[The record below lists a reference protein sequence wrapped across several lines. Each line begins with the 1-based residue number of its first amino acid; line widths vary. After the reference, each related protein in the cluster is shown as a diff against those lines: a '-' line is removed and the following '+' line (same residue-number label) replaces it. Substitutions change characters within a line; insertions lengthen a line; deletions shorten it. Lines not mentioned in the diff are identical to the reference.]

1 MFGSDSHWLTTMRTL
16 GLPIGNKN
24 MSCIQR
30 IRGYA
35 VFAAVMLF
43 WVMAIHVGGVA
54 HASPARNTES
64 GPLLLYPPPPMA
76 TRMPIRTPTPT
87 AVGEPT
93 PYRLTEGGCC
103 SYPSWSPDSRWVPF
117 LDRPGPYE
125 PAGLYAVA
133 ASGGEVALIV
143 DRAGIFSRDWS
154 RVAYADSGRTF
165 VERWAD
171 GERWEIPNEG
181 RAVYFSPSGQ
191 VIEWE
196 VMSRGIE
203 FPDLRQQ
210 AIWLANYDGT
220 DAREVVTIIG
230 GEFVGWV
237 NGEGE
242 ILVTG
247 RLAPYGPAG
256 IWKIKLEDGA
266 GQLMLEMDRVR
277 SPLLS
282 LGGDWLAF
290 TVAFDTEEERNG
302 LWVMRTD
309 GSFSKKL
316 DMFGAYR
323 WRREGE
329 LLVIPL
335 DLEQPGP
342 TLWQLDVIS
351 GESWRLIDP
360 MNISLRI
367 ASNDWQPAPDGE
379 KIVFRSAED
388 QNLWVLEL
396 PVP

>member
-1 MFGSDSHWLTTMRTL
+1 MRIL
-16 GLPIGNKN
+16 GLPIGKVT
-24 MSCIQR
+24 MSSHQR
-30 IRGYA
+30 IVSYVA
-35 VFAAVMLF
+35 FAAVMLF
-43 WVMAIHVGGVA
+43 CATIIRLGGVA
-54 HASPARNTES
+54 YASSARYMES
-64 GPLLLYPPPPMA
+64 GSFLLYPTPPMA

-103 SYPSWSPDSRWVPF
+103 PYPSWSPDSLWVPF
-117 LDRPGPYE
+117 LDRPGAYE

-143 DRAGIFSRDWS
+143 DRAGNFSRDWS
-154 RVAYADSGRTF
+154 RVAYIDGGRTF

-181 RAVYFSPSGQ
+181 RAVCFSPSGQ
-191 VIEWE
+191 FVEWE

-210 AIWLANYDGT
+210 AIWLANYNGT
-220 DAREVVTIIG
+220 DAREVVTIMG

-247 RLAPYGPAG
+247 RLAPHGPAG
-256 IWKIKLEDGA
+256 IWRILLENGA
-266 GQLMLEMDRVR
+266 GQLLLEMDRVR

-282 LGGDWLAF
+282 PDGDWLAF
-290 TVAFDTEEERNG
+290 TVAFDTKQERNG

-316 DMFGAYR
+316 DLFGAYR

-335 DLEQPGP
+335 DLEQAGP
-342 TLWQLDVIS
+342 ALWQVDVIS
-351 GESWRLIDP
+351 GKSWQLIDP
-360 MNISLRI
+360 LHTSWQI
-367 ASNDWQPAPDGE
+367 ASNDWQPSPDGE

-388 QNLWVLEL
+388 QNLWLLEL
-396 PVP
+396 PSP

>member
-1 MFGSDSHWLTTMRTL
+1 MFGSDPLWLTTMRTL
-16 GLPIGNKN
+16 GLPTGENR
-24 MSCIQR
+24 MSSPRR
-30 IRGYA
+30 IVGYA
-35 VFAAVMLF
+35 AFVVTIFFCV
-43 WVMAIHVGGVA
+43 AIIHFGGVA
-54 HASPARNTES
+54 YASSTWSMDS
-64 GPLLLYPPPPMA
+64 GSFALYPTPPVA
-76 TRMPIRTPTPT
+76 TRTPIRTPTPT
-87 AVGEPT
+87 AVGGPI

-103 SYPSWSPDSRWVPF
+103 PYPSWSPDSNWIPF
-117 LDRPGPYE
+117 LDRPGAYE

-133 ASGGEVALIV
+133 ANGGEVVLIV
-143 DRAGIFSRDWS
+143 DRAGNFSRDWS
-154 RVAYADSGRTF
+154 RVAYTDSGRTF

-181 RAVYFSPSGQ
+181 REVCFSPSGQ

-210 AIWLANYDGT
+210 AIWIANYNGSN
-220 DAREVVTIIG
+220 AREVVSIMG

-247 RLAPYGPAG
+247 RLAPYGPSG
-256 IWKIKLEDGA
+256 IWRILLENGA
-266 GQLMLEMDRVR
+266 GQLLLETDRIR

-282 LGGDWLAF
+282 PDGDWLAF
-290 TVAFDTEEERNG
+290 TVAFDTQKERNG
-302 LWVMRTD
+302 LWVIRTD
-309 GSFSKKL
+309 GSFSTKL
-316 DMFGAYR
+316 ELFGAYR

-342 TLWQLDVIS
+342 ALWQVDIDN
-351 GESWRLIDP
+351 GRSWRLIDP
-360 MNISLRI
+360 LQTSLQI
-367 ASNDWQPAPDGE
+367 ASNDWQPSPDGD
-379 KIVFRSAED
+379 KIVFRSAVD

-396 PVP
+396 PSP

>member
-1 MFGSDSHWLTTMRTL
+1 MRIL
-16 GLPIGNKN
+16 GLPIGNQK
-24 MSCIQR
+24 MSCPRR
-30 IRGYA
+30 IVGYA
-35 VFAAVMLF
+35 VFVVAMLF
-43 WVMAIHVGGVA
+43 TVLIIHFGGVA
-54 HASPARNTES
+54 YASPDKRMDS
-64 GPLLLYPPPPMA
+64 GSILLYPTPPIP
-76 TRMPIRTPTPT
+76 TRTPIRTPTPT

-103 SYPSWSPDSRWVPF
+103 PYPSWSPDSRWVPF
-117 LDRPGPYE
+117 LDRPGAYE

-133 ASGGEVALIV
+133 ASGGEVELIV
-143 DRAGIFSRDWS
+143 DRAGTFSRDWS
-154 RVAYADSGRTF
+154 RVAYTDSGRTF
-165 VERWAD
+165 VERWSD

-181 RAVYFSPSGQ
+181 RAVCFSPSGQ
-191 VIEWE
+191 LIEWE
-196 VMSRGIE
+196 IMSRGIE

-210 AIWLANYDGT
+210 AIWIANYNGT
-220 DAREVVTIIG
+220 DAREVVTIMG
-230 GEFVGWV
+230 GDFVGWL

-242 ILVTG
+242 MLVTG
-247 RLAPYGPAG
+247 RLAPYGPSG
-256 IWKIKLEDGA
+256 IWRIKLENGA
-266 GQLMLEMDRVR
+266 GQLLMEMDRVR

-282 LGGDWLAF
+282 PDGDWLAF
-290 TVAFDTEEERNG
+290 TVAFDTHKERNG

-342 TLWQLDVIS
+342 ALWQVDAIT
-351 GESWRLIDP
+351 GKSWRLIDP
-360 MNISLRI
+360 QHTSWQI
-367 ASNDWQPAPDGE
+367 ASNDWQPSPDGE

-396 PVP
+396 PSP

>member
-1 MFGSDSHWLTTMRTL
+1 MRTL
-16 GLPIGNKN
+16 GLPIGKKK
-24 MSCIQR
+24 MSSSQKIV
-30 IRGYA
+30 GYA
-35 VFAAVMLF
+35 AFAATVLF
-43 WVMAIHVGGVA
+43 SVTILHLGGVVY
-54 HASPARNTES
+54 ASPARNLES
-64 GPLLLYPPPPMA
+64 GSFLLSPTPPIA
-76 TRMPIRTPTPT
+76 TRTPHRTPTAT
-87 AVGEPT
+87 AVDEPT

-103 SYPSWSPDSRWVPF
+103 PYPSWSPDSHWVPF

-133 ASGGEVALIV
+133 ASGGEITLIV
-143 DRAGIFSRDWS
+143 DRVGNFSRDWS

-181 RAVYFSPSGQ
+181 REVCFSPSGQ

-210 AIWLANYDGT
+210 AIWFADYNGT
-220 DAREVVTIIG
+220 NAREVVTIMG
-230 GEFVGWV
+230 GEFVGWL

-256 IWKIKLEDGA
+256 IWRIILENGA
-266 GQLMLEMDRVR
+266 GQLLLEMDRVR

-282 LGGDWLAF
+282 HDGDWLAF
-290 TVAFDTEEERNG
+290 TVAFDTQEERNG

-316 DMFGAYR
+316 DWFGAYR

-360 MNISLRI
+360 KNISLRI
-367 ASNDWQPAPDGE
+367 ASNDWQPSPDGE

-388 QNLWVLEL
+388 QNIWVLEL